1 MSKSPAGFDFSLLN
15 PQQREAVRHDT
26 GPLLILA
33 GAGTGKTRVLT
44 ARIARLV
51 GDGVRPDQ
59 ILAVTF
65 TNKAAREMRERV
77 IGMLP
82 RGQGKSLWLG
92 TFHSFCVRLLR
103 ESIDRLGYKR
113 NFSIYSQ
120 GEQVG
125 LMRRILTRI
134 RARDE
139 KLEPEA
145 ALSLISKA
153 RNTGTPLED
162 IAGELV
168 QAAASHYRNEL
179 RAFNAV
185 DFDDLLVLAV
195 QLLHE
200 HPDVAT
206 GWHQRLMHVL
216 VDEFQDTNRLQM
228 DLVRQLAGPPYNV
241 AVVGD
246 DDQSIYGWRGAESA
260 NILHFERFFP
270 NPAVVKLEENYRS
283 TTPILHTANSLIR
296 HNIGRRPKTLWSRNA
311 GADPV
316 RVVMSPDDK
325 AEASMIAHEILR
337 EQGRGAPWED
347 FAVLFRINA
356 QSRLLE
362 QEFRAQNIP
371 YRVIG
376 SRSFYDRREVRDLLA
391 YLSVLANPDDD
402 VNLLRVLNTPP
413 RGIGQT
419 TARLAIDTSQRQ
431 KQPVAATL
439 ASDEF
444 QALLSTKAR
453 GAVQA
458 FIDWL
463 AEMRNDALRPG
474 ANIGQVAE
482 QMIKQ
487 LDYLAYIRRVSGEPE
502 EALNRE
508 TNVRE
513 VIHSMYEFE
522 GRRGKAGLQSYLDHI
537 ALANEKPGQDD
548 LEKKP
553 GVTLITLHASK
564 GLEFPCVYLI
574 GVEEGILP
582 HSRSVEENSRE
593 EERRLLYVG
602 ITRAMRRMTMTWCM
616 SRSKYGD
623 KVACRPSSFLQELS
637 RDHLLEVDYGA
648 ERAKPMSSEDKVAVF
663 SQIRQMLKG

>member
-1 MSKSPAGFDFSLLN
+1 MSKHSVGFDFSLLN
-15 PQQREAVRHDT
+15 PQQRDAVRHET

-51 GDGVRPDQ
+51 GDGVRPDE

-77 IGMLP
+77 VGMLP
-82 RGQGKSLWLG
+82 RGQGKHLWLG

-103 ESIDRLGYKR
+103 ESIDRLGYKK
-113 NFSIYSQ
+113 NFTIYSQ
-120 GEQVG
+120 GEQTG

-134 RARDE
+134 RASDE

-145 ALSLISKA
+145 ALALISKA
-153 RNTGTPLED
+153 RNTATPLAD

-168 QAAASHYRNEL
+168 QAAARHYRDEL
-179 RAFNAV
+179 RALNAV

-195 QLLHE
+195 QLLDE
-200 HPDVAT
+200 HPDVAAE
-206 GWHQRLMHVL
+206 WHRRLRHVL

-228 DLVRQLAGPPYNV
+228 DLVRHLTGPPYNV

-260 NILHFERFFP
+260 NILHFERFFA

-296 HNIGRRPKTLWSRNA
+296 HNIGRRPKSLWSRNA

-316 RVVMSPDDK
+316 RVMMLPDDK
-325 AEASMIAHEILR
+325 AEASMIAREIML
-337 EQGRGAPWED
+337 EQDKGAPWED
-347 FAVLFRINA
+347 FAVLFRMNA

-362 QEFRAQNIP
+362 QEFRAQRIP
-371 YRVIG
+371 YRLIG

-391 YLSVLANPDDD
+391 YLAVLVNPDDD

-419 TARLAIDTSQRQ
+419 TARLAIETSQGS
-431 KQPVAATL
+431 KQPVSATL
-439 ASDEF
+439 ESAEF
-444 QALLSTKAR
+444 QAMLSAKAR
-453 GAVQA
+453 GAVRS
-458 FIDWL
+458 FMEWL
-463 AEMRNDALRPG
+463 AEIRHEALRPG
-474 ANIGQVAE
+474 VNLGQLALQLIE
-482 QMIKQ
+482 QI
-487 LDYLAYIRRVSGEPE
+487 DYIDYIRRVSGEPE

-513 VIHSMYEFE
+513 VIHSMHEFE
-522 GRRGKAGLQSYLDHI
+522 GRRGKTGLQAFLDHT

-548 LEKKP
+548 IDKKP

-564 GLEFPCVYLI
+564 GLEFPCVYLV

-582 HSRSVEENSRE
+582 HSRSVLENSRE

-602 ITRAMRRMTMTWCM
+602 ITRAMRRMTMTWCA

-623 KVACRPSSFLQELS
+623 KTSCRPSSFLQELS
-637 RDHLLEVDYGA
+637 RDHLQEIDYGA
-648 ERAKPMSSEDKVAVF
+648 EYTKPMSRDDQMAEF
-663 SQIRQMLKG
+663 SQIRAMLQR